1 MTAIV
6 HGVFQGAVV
15 IEDGHGVGTVPL
27 EDLHNAAVRAD
38 MNHSET
44 ARVNGRLW
52 HRDVLNAAVS
62 AIADGAVIE
71 LDSCWACVDSPAVT
85 TDLRDRPVCLSHAP
99 DDDARESA

>member
-15 IEDGHGVGTVPL
+15 IEDDNGVGTVPVSAL
-27 EDLHNAAVRAD
+27 YDLAHLANRRDAARA
-38 MNHSET
+38 
-44 ARVNGRLW
+44 AWAGRSW
-52 HRDVLNAAVS
+52 DRDVLNAAVS
-62 AIADGAVIE
+62 AIADGAVVE
-71 LDSCWACVDSPAVT
+71 LDSCWACVDSAAVT

>member
-15 IEDGHGVGTVPL
+15 IEDGHGVGPVPL

-62 AIADGAVIE
+62 AIRDGAVVE
-71 LDSCWACVDSPAVT
+71 LDSCWRCVDSPAVT

-99 DDDARESA
+99 DDEPLED